1 MLLSSLLPADDFGVQ
16 VVLLEQ
22 QEVLQPVGQLERHQT
37 AAAQVFP
44 DHHSAQVRQRARVTW
59 ITENSR
65 FYSDKHVYMSTN
77 KNRSRVSP
85 VVLRM

>member
-44 DHHSAQVRQRARVTW
+44 DHHSAQVGQRARVTW

-65 FYSDKHVYMSTN
+65 FYLNMFICLPIKTGHASHLWS
-77 KNRSRVSP
+77 
-85 VVLRM
+85 

>member
-65 FYSDKHVYMSTN
+65 FYLNKYMSTN
-77 KNRSRVSP
+77 KNMSRVSP

>member
-44 DHHSAQVRQRARVTW
+44 DHHSAQVGQRARVTW

-65 FYSDKHVYMSTN
+65 FYLNKYMSTN
-77 KNRSRVSP
+77 KTGHASHLWS
-85 VVLRM
+85 

>member
-65 FYSDKHVYMSTN
+65 FYLNKYMSTN